1 MNKRLKIL
9 GLQSSIAKS
18 WPVYCNA
25 ETPNSQGIPK
35 RVSLQPQP
43 QQIILIHVTGTLDDA
58 NTAKRLRRER
68 ESRGS
73 EGDAHMIE
81 EVGAAGAA
89 LELLG
94 DDGVLGRGVDA
105 ASPALEHPVPVQSL
119 HEQQPHPPQPTPQF
133 PQKTKTSRSMMDQNP
148 RNAREDQIKSVDE
161 TREGREGE
169 TRRPRKRRVASR
181 RLSPFP
187 WS

>member
-119 HEQQPHPPQPTPQF
+119 HEQQPHPPTNTTIP
-133 PQKTKTSRSMMDQNP
+133 KKRTKTSRSMMDQNP